1 MNKIT
6 LGIARGRTYLDI
18 YHKGELIGTIKIS
31 EQNRTTQVS
40 LELTSDKEVT
50 RYNINRTEQIV
61 PTDSFFNKE
70 EFNK

>member
-6 LGIARGRTYLDI
+6 LGIARGKTHLDI
-18 YHKGELIGTIKIS
+18 YHKGELIGTIRVS
-31 EQNRTTQVS
+31 EQNRTNQVS

-50 RYNINRTEQIV
+50 RYNINRIEQIV
-61 PTDSFFNKE
+61 PTDSSYNKE